1 MGRSDLITLAVSF
14 VMIFAAANSDAGP
27 LDTPGAAKVLVC
39 SACHG
44 FNGNSPGNAV
54 PILAGMAP
62 SYFKKAINDY
72 ASGKR
77 PSPEMEPYAKYVV
90 QFGLDEIADYFAV
103 QRRQSP
109 ARAKADAK
117 MLSRGT
123 TLATQCSVCHG
134 AQGEGDAFHTV
145 PKLQGQ
151 PALYLKSQMALF
163 GGDQRKLEDTEQE
176 KIKKTMF
183 KALDSANFD
192 ELAAYYATLK

>member
-1 MGRSDLITLAVSF
+1 MGKAYLITLVVSL
-14 VMIFAAANSDAGP
+14 VIILAAAHTDAGP

-44 FNGNSPGNAV
+44 FNGNSPGAAV

-103 QRRQSP
+103 QRRQPP

-123 TLATQCSVCHG
+123 TLATQCSACHG
-134 AQGEGDAFHTV
+134 AQGEGDAFHAV

-163 GGDQRKLEDTEQE
+163 GGDKRKLEDAEQE

-183 KALDSANFD
+183 KALDPADFD

>member
-1 MGRSDLITLAVSF
+1 MGKSYLITLVVSF
-14 VMIFAAANSDAGP
+14 VIILAAAKTEAGP

-44 FNGNSPGNAV
+44 FNGNSPGAAV

-103 QRRQSP
+103 QRRQPP
-109 ARAKADAK
+109 AKIKTDAK
-117 MLSRGT
+117 GLSRGT
-123 TLATQCSVCHG
+123 TLATQCTVCHG
-134 AQGEGDAFHTV
+134 AQGAGDAFHTV

-163 GGDQRKLEDTEQE
+163 GGDKRKLEDAEQE

-183 KALDSANFD
+183 KALGPADFD
-192 ELAAYYATLK
+192 ELAAYYATQK